1 MGGKNIAW
9 KGRERERRH
18 KRKRMD
24 TKIENRKE
32 RYDAHGPETK
42 RKNQE
47 KNPKKGKEGMKGKG
61 WQRKSIIIMGKRQ
74 GE

>member
-1 MGGKNIAW
+1 
-9 KGRERERRH
+9 
-18 KRKRMD
+18 MD

-61 WQRKSIIIMGKRQ
+61 WQRKNIIIMGKRQ